1 MKPRVLIAPAPLKEI
16 EHVYGPALAA
26 AGAELVFPGRP
37 QQLTEAE
44 LLDVL
49 PGCVGT
55 LAGSEP
61 YTRAVIAAAAPK
73 GLKVIAR
80 AGVGYDAV
88 DLAAATEHGVAVTVD
103 PGTNQ
108 ESVAEHTFTLILALA
123 RHLIRQ
129 HNGIAAGGWPR
140 QTNTPLRGSVL
151 GLLGLGR
158 IGKAV
163 ARVGRNFGM
172 TVIGFDPFAD
182 AAYCAANG
190 IELAS
195 MDDVFRRA
203 DWVSLHMPMLP
214 ESRQC
219 VNARTLG
226 LMKPTAYLINTAR
239 GGIVDEAALD
249 AVLRGRKI
257 AGAAIDCF
265 ENEPLVAPPPF
276 ADLDNVVLAPHCI
289 AWTDELFR
297 DIGRAVCRGMLDLAD
312 GRVPRGVV
320 NPEVLD
326 RPGFR
331 AKWNRIRS

>member
-1 MKPRVLIAPAPLKEI
+1 MKPRVLIAPGPLKEI
-16 EHVYGPALAA
+16 EHVYGPALA
-26 AGAELVFPGRP
+26 GTELVFPGRP
-37 QQLTEAE
+37 LQLTEAE

-49 PGCVGT
+49 PGCVGS

-88 DLAAATEHGVAVTVD
+88 DLDAATEYGVAVTFA

-140 QTNTPLRGSVL
+140 QTNTPIRGSVL

-172 TVIGFDPFAD
+172 TVVGHDPFAD

-190 IELAS
+190 IELAT

-239 GGIVDEAALD
+239 GGVVCEPDLYEALKN
-249 AVLRGRKI
+249 RRI
-257 AGAAIDCF
+257 AGAGLDVF
-265 ENEPLVAPPPF
+265 DQEPPP
-276 ADLDNVVLAPHCI
+276 ADHPLLGLDNVVMTAHTAGVDTKSRDDMARAAGEAI
-289 AWTDELFR
+289 ARLITGDWP
-297 DIGRAVCRGMLDLAD
+297 AD
-312 GRVPRGVV
+312 WVV
-320 NPEVLD
+320 NPAV
-326 RPGFR
+326 R
-331 AKWNRIRS
+331 AKFAAR